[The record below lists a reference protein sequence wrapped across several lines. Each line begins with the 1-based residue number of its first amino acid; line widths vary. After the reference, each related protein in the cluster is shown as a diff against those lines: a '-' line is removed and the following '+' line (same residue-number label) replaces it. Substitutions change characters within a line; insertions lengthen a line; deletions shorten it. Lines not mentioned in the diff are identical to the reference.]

1 MYVCVCVANEST
13 VDVIRHSLRSL
24 ALGMAR
30 LGLRHPEIFRCL
42 GQVVRRSGLWSFAD
56 SEAHAISGDVLVIH
70 WAHLST
76 FQLPSNCFPTL
87 YFVW

>member
-1 MYVCVCVANEST
+1 MCHVSDILDISDNISDILNHTEPGIFVA
-13 VDVIRHSLRSL
+13 LPRSL

-56 SEAHAISGDVLVIH
+56 SEAPSLWKGTVFVI
-70 WAHLST
+70 AFIKT
-76 FQLPSNCFPTL
+76 NIE
-87 YFVW
+87 